1 VSRSLSPASRSLAA
15 RNRIRLGCALGSWL
29 LLVTAGLAGAQ
40 GFPSP
45 APRVLS
51 SYTLTLRHQPTAEAV
66 ALVRTLLSPAGSVE
80 VKEDGR
86 TLVVRDELA
95 ALSRIVGALRSFD
108 HPAAPVRL
116 SVRLVWA
123 GSPQIGFG
131 GAAAGELD
139 PELAGRLRRL
149 LRYDSFVLLSETRLE
164 AREGDE
170 VAYEFRS
177 GYQVR
182 FRLGTLLAGQRLRLH
197 GFRVSRT
204 QPPADLIHTTVNL
217 PLAQPLILGLT
228 RDEGSASALLVVLA
242 YEPLPGV

>member
-1 VSRSLSPASRSLAA
+1 MYLS
-15 RNRIRLGCALGSWL
+15 NEGGKDWQYEFNHEGVKDGDVITVGN
-29 LLVTAGLAGAQ
+29 
-40 GFPSP
+40 
-45 APRVLS
+45 
-51 SYTLTLRHQPTAEAV
+51 LTLKVMHTPGHTPESISF
-66 ALVRTLLSPAGSVE
+66 LL
-80 VKEDGR
+80 
-86 TLVVRDELA
+86 T
-95 ALSRIVGALRSFD
+95 D

-182 FRLGTLLAGQRLRLH
+182 FRLGTLLAGQRLRLRD
-197 GFRVSRT
+197 FRVSRT